1 MKKELALLAI
11 MAVLFSPLAAASIN
25 CPCLRPGA
33 KGTVIKF
40 LAREGTTTNVTLYP
54 MDEAP
59 SIGSILQIYAG
70 KTMGND
76 TLVIENLTIT
86 LHVNSVLKSET
97 KTDSGGKA
105 EFRITEPG
113 TYVFTG
119 GDANATVMIGG
130 VEELTMVVDGDPTT
144 TNQTADNGTAAN
156 STGTDSDI
164 ADEPSEGGTADEP
177 DNISPP
183 QKASSTTQDFGIVY
197 VMAIALVLLAFA
209 MLAKKR
215 KPISKKN

>member
-33 KGTVIKF
+33 KGTIIKF

-113 TYVFTG
+113 TYLFTG
-119 GDANATVMIGG
+119 GDANATVVIGG
-130 VEELTMVVDGDPTT
+130 VEEVTMVIDGDNNTN
-144 TNQTADNGTAAN
+144 NQTADNGTAVN
-156 STGTDSDI
+156 STGTGGDI
-164 ADEPSEGGTADEP
+164 ADEPNEATADEP
-177 DNISPP
+177 GNINSP
-183 QKASSTTQDFGIVY
+183 KTTASTTQDFGIVY
-197 VMAIALVLLAFA
+197 VMAIALVLLAFI
-209 MLAKKR
+209 MLTKKR